1 MFKKTGYLFFI
12 LITACGEPSLST
24 NNPTI
29 QFEIDTPIDAAL
41 SSSSVKFNKDCAQGL
56 CLYKFSLSFTNA
68 SRANLTMNS
77 STDRLEFNDI
87 VSTTLGTFESN
98 IINYARVTL
107 GGVPQDSEHN
117 QAMRY
122 FYEQVD
128 KLRLAGWK
136 RYIFQNEARVSGEEA
151 RKFESARSI
160 LGSPVGTGPWKD
172 PALKLSAEDWLALP
186 TINSWYFYKDG
197 VYLLFRVQRE
207 KNTEAPQKLGSY
219 LFTLN
224 FESES
229 EFYKGFVEGEKDR
242 ENWKSLVPPILKR
255 MAQERAQTEARL
267 KKMGIAID
275 ENYQDPPIKALE

>member
-1 MFKKTGYLFFI
+1 MFKKIGYLFFI
-12 LITACGEPSLST
+12 LISACGEPSLST
-24 NNPTI
+24 NKPSI
-29 QFEIDTPIDAAL
+29 QFEIDTPVDAAL
-41 SSSSVKFNKDCAQGL
+41 SSSSAKFNKDCVQGL
-56 CLYKFSLSFTNA
+56 CLYKFSLSFANA
-68 SRANLTMNS
+68 SRANLTINS
-77 STDRLEFNDI
+77 GTDSLNFDDI

-107 GGVPQDSEHN
+107 GGVPQDSEHH

-128 KLRLAGWK
+128 KLRLAGWN
-136 RYIFQNEARVSGEEA
+136 RYIFQNEARISGEEA
-151 RKFESARSI
+151 KKFENARSI

-207 KNTEAPQKLGSY
+207 KSTQAPQKIGSY
-219 LFTLN
+219 LFTFN

-275 ENYQDPPIKALE
+275 ESYQNPPIKALE